1 MSTPT
6 IYERLGEENLQLM
19 VNRFYDL
26 VQKNDIISPLF
37 KDDFKTIRKKQFMF
51 LTQFFGGS
59 QLYSEQYGHPQM
71 RMRHLPHK
79 ITNEAKEEW
88 LKCMKEAVFSL
99 EIDEKLKHAIYN
111 CFPPIA
117 QHMVNS

>member
-1 MSTPT
+1 MATPT
-6 IYERLGEENLQLM
+6 IYEKLGEKNLRLM

-26 VQKNDIISPLF
+26 VQKNEIISPLF
-37 KDDFKTIRKKQFMF
+37 KDDFNTIREKQFMF
-51 LTQFFGGS
+51 LTQFFGGP
-59 QLYSEQYGHPQM
+59 QLYSEQFGHPRM

-79 ITNEAKEEW
+79 ITNEGKEEW

-99 EIDEKLKHAIYN
+99 DIDESLKHAIYN